1 MHPDH
6 WHPEVVDLP
15 AADRTR
21 RLSAAVM
28 DEGVWLG
35 AAGVLGLLFT
45 GGIITAIG
53 CAVSVFQD
61 AVFGGGT
68 SIGRRAL
75 DQCLV
80 DEQGRECTVAR
91 GAARN
96 ALRLLI
102 WALGCGIPLL
112 VDLGMLLVHPRGLTL
127 ADLVLKTQVVDRTHA
142 RPRADQQAARQ
153 RRLPRAGDRTGRR
166 QAAAPNRSEG
176 Q

>member
-112 VDLGMLLVHPRGLTL
+112 LDLGLLFVHPKGRTS
-127 ADLVLKTQVVDRTHA
+127 ADLILGTQVVKRKHA
-142 RPRADQQAARQ
+142 SPRPDQLEAQERK
-153 RRLPRAGDRTGRR
+153 LL
-166 QAAAPNRSEG
+166 EG
-176 Q
+176 